1 MEQWSALS
9 GSPRKPAWRR
19 RHDPQAGLEGG
30 GSQVKRTGR
39 GEWRAVQGQVCG
51 RRGREKGK
59 LGPQKWTGAATHSL
73 ASVAMW
79 VGFHLRSW
87 GAIQR
92 CVVRD
97 FLGEGPLRS
106 RRRKRGP
113 LGAIHHRVTPLPP

>member
-1 MEQWSALS
+1 MTLKLGLKEEEARERGLAVGS
-9 GSPRKPAWRR
+9 G
-19 RHDPQAGLEGG
+19 G
-30 GSQVKRTGR
+30 
-39 GEWRAVQGQVCG
+39 AVQGQVCG

-59 LGPQKWTGAATHSL
+59 LGLQKWTGAATHSL

-79 VGFHLRSW
+79 VGFHLRSR

-106 RRRKRGP
+106 RKRKRGS